1 MVKREKI
8 EEIQQDFN
16 NVIEE
21 KKIQG
26 LLLFGS
32 SVLNQNTN
40 RSDIDICV
48 VAPEE
53 NVFDLLSYITKNINV
68 VKKKYDTRIFSEL
81 PLFIKIQI
89 IEDGILV
96 YSPNKYDLYEF
107 FYFYRKI
114 WADQKH
120 RQKISKIELLSL

>member
-1 MVKREKI
+1 MAKRDKL
-8 EEIQQDFN
+8 EEIRQDFL
-16 NVIEE
+16 NVIQK
-21 KKIQG
+21 KKIKG
-26 LLLFGS
+26 ILLFGS
-32 SVLNQNTN
+32 SIINQDTN

-48 VAPEE
+48 VAPDEDIY
-53 NVFDLLSYITKNINV
+53 DLLAFITKNINV
-68 VKKKYDTRIFSEL
+68 VKKKYDIRFFSEL

-96 YSPNKYDLYEF
+96 YSPSKYDLYEF

-120 RQKISKIELLSL
+120 RQQISKIKLLSL